1 MSFVDADLDE
11 FELGGLL
18 SWVFPNDVS
27 KITHYN
33 VYFAESMEGDSRS
46 SLGNVTIDTNRFDVP
61 PDIPL
66 EAFSRLAVYASSSL
80 VEQTTPAA
88 VLIIE
93 VIASVSNIAF
103 ADRDIDDAE
112 LGGWISWNAPVSYSE
127 RVEPHVV

>member
-1 MSFVDADLDE
+1 M
-11 FELGGLL
+11 
-18 SWVFPNDVS
+18 
-27 KITHYN
+27 
-33 VYFAESMEGDSRS
+33 
-46 SLGNVTIDTNRFDVP
+46 P
-61 PDIPL
+61 PDIPP
-66 EAFSRLAVYASSSL
+66 ETFSHLVVYASSSL